1 MAEEYGV
8 KMKKPGEV
16 TLESEF
22 EKIKKVRTA
31 RYTSHERAPFSI
43 EKNVMVW
50 TFAPLSMSVTTAFEI
65 DSFCGQIC
73 LPVAI
78 TLQKQL

>member
-43 EKNVMVW
+43 EKNVMV
-50 TFAPLSMSVTTAFEI
+50 
-65 DSFCGQIC
+65 
-73 LPVAI
+73 
-78 TLQKQL
+78 